1 MSALYGQMEMTVYFP
16 SSFSLKDKRKS
27 LSSLLDQIRNN
38 LNASAAEVEHQDRH
52 RLSTISV
59 AVTNSSRNRI
69 DQVFD
74 NIKDV
79 VDAEPTLQIRELDRS
94 IV

>member
-1 MSALYGQMEMTVYFP
+1 MEMTVYLP
-16 SSFSLKDKRKS
+16 ASFSLKDKRKT
-27 LSSLLDQIRNN
+27 LNSLLDQIRNN
-38 LNASAAEVEHQDRH
+38 FNASAAEVEHQDRH

-74 NIKDV
+74 EILDL
-79 VDAEPTLQIRELDRS
+79 VDAEPTLQTREFDRT